1 MPTTFNGWPIIPMPS
16 IPAAPASVEFTL
28 MDSVAVSVSPF
39 TGAQQIQN
47 WQSSWLE
54 ASVSMPPLTHAQ
66 AQAWIAWLMGVQG
79 QANVFQLGDPLARA
93 PLAGV
98 GSGTMAVNGAGQ
110 TGYTLSVRDWTG
122 ELSPGD
128 WLQVGYR
135 LYRNL
140 GTVSAS
146 GGATPLSIWPQIRES
161 PLDGAAITLVNT
173 QGLFRLKSNARKYS
187 ITESR
192 MYGLQFEIRE
202 AL

>member
-1 MPTTFNGWPIIPMPS
+1 MPGT
-16 IPAAPASVEFTL
+16 PAAPASIEFTL

-54 ASVSMPPLTHAQ
+54 ASVSMPPMPHAQ
-66 AQAWIAWLMGVQG
+66 AQAWIAWLMSVQG
-79 QANVFQLGDPLARA
+79 QAGVFQLGDPLARA
-93 PLAGV
+93 PLAGT
-98 GSGTMAVNGAGQ
+98 GSGAMAVNGAGQ
-110 TGYTLSVRDWTG
+110 TGYTLSVRGWTG
-122 ELSPGD
+122 TLSPGD

-140 GTVSAS
+140 ATASPS
-146 GGATPLSIWPQIRES
+146 GGAITLSIWPQIRES
-161 PLDGAAITLVNT
+161 PLDGAAISLVNT
-173 QGLFRLKSNARKYS
+173 KGLFRLKANARKYS

>member
-1 MPTTFNGWPIIPMPS
+1 MPGT
-16 IPAAPASVEFTL
+16 PAAPASIEFTL

-54 ASVSMPPLTHAQ
+54 ASVSMPPMPHAQ

-79 QANVFQLGDPLARA
+79 QAGVFQLGDPLARA
-93 PLAGV
+93 PLAGT
-98 GSGTMAVNGAGQ
+98 GSGAMAVNGAGQ
-110 TGYTLSVRDWTG
+110 TGYALSVRGWTG
-122 ELSPGD
+122 TLSPGD

-140 GTVSAS
+140 GTAS
-146 GGATPLSIWPQIRES
+146 PTGGAITVSIWPQIRES
-161 PLDGAAITLVNT
+161 PLDGAAITLANT
-173 QGLFRLKSNARKYS
+173 RGLFRLKANARKYS

-202 AL
+202 AH